1 MWWRICSRSASI
13 RRRTSEGA
21 SRPRV
26 RAWWDFAVTGLPS
39 ARGAG
44 LLGPCLAQD
53 LRPLRGLLPC
63 LRRTSGRPL
72 ARGGLLPDRALTAGH
87 CGDDRHLR
95 AVRERRPEPAEEPD
109 VALVDEDVDEP
120 QHLALL
126 VDDPRAKTGEPP
138 VQLVE
143 RLPQVGP
150 ADLDQPLAVRQL
162 AQRRRNPYT
171 YRHEHAPFIQRLS
184 IATYAGTACSTRS
197 SNEASVGLIRTGA
210 SSRDSTASS
219 AFNPMPVM

>member
-26 RAWWDFAVTGLPS
+26 RSWWDFAVTGLPS

-53 LRPLRGLLPC
+53 LRPLRGLLP
-63 LRRTSGRPL
+63 G
-72 ARGGLLPDRALTAGH
+72 RALTAGH

-95 AVRERRPEPAEEPD
+95 AVGERRPEPAEEPD

-120 QHLALL
+120 QHFTLL
-126 VDDPRAKTGEPP
+126 VDDPRAKAGKSP
-138 VQLVE
+138 VQLVD
-143 RLPQVGP
+143 RLREVGP

-162 AQRRRNPYT
+162 AQRRGNPYT
-171 YRHEHAPFIQRLS
+171 YRHENSLLQSR
-184 IATYAGTACSTRS
+184 STRTPPAAPALRTRP
-197 SNEASVGLIRTGA
+197 ASA
-210 SSRDSTASS
+210 
-219 AFNPMPVM
+219 